1 MYRPFVPDLL
11 GRNTES
17 SYSSYLVE
25 SQLYTGKYPVKLYVQ
40 YASVIPAFIKDR
52 TTELP
57 AFIQYNTPR
66 AGSSHSLRP
75 LSLVSILLVQRG

>member
-40 YASVIPAFIKDR
+40 YASVIPAFI
-52 TTELP
+52 
-57 AFIQYNTPR
+57 QYNTPR